1 MLREQFCCLSS
12 LLSRERNYCLFTA
25 AFSSLR
31 PSLCRLCVAAL
42 SVNSFCGSREA
53 LYGVFDGDRNVE
65 VPYLLQCT
73 MNDVL
78 AEEIHK
84 TKSEE
89 DYMTNT
95 FLVMQRYATAS
106 ISLLSQIIFIP
117 LLNGFFFFF
126 YHSRKL
132 GTAGQK
138 LGGSA
143 ALCHIRHDPTD
154 PGGCFTLTA
163 ANVGKCQAILC
174 RDGKP
179 LPMSLLHN
187 IGLEEEYRRIRQHRA
202 IITEVKHLENSQS
215 TLIFPQRL
223 SQG

>member
-1 MLREQFCCLSS
+1 MAI
-12 LLSRERNYCLFTA
+12 LLLVPTLVSCPRERSYDVLSA
-25 AFSSLR
+25 AFSSPR
-31 PSLCRLCVAAL
+31 PSFCRLCVAAL

-106 ISLLSQIIFIP
+106 LSLLSQIVLIM
-117 LLNGFFFFF
+117 LLNRAF
-126 YHSRKL
+126 SNQPRKL

-202 IITEVKHLENSQS
+202 IITEVRQPRKLAKRIDS
-215 TLIFPQRL
+215 
-223 SQG
+223 

>member
-1 MLREQFCCLSS
+1 MSLKPSLFLNRAHECMMSQLSS
-12 LLSRERNYCLFTA
+12 V
-25 AFSSLR
+25 R
-31 PSLCRLCVAAL
+31 PFLVRLCVAAL

-78 AEEIHK
+78 AEELHK

-95 FLVMQRYATAS
+95 FLVMQRYAMGLVVILNIYFKFMLSATKTIICTS
-106 ISLLSQIIFIP
+106 CLSLSLSS
-117 LLNGFFFFF
+117 LC
-126 YHSRKL
+126 RKL

-179 LPMSLLHN
+179 LSLSLLHN
-187 IGLEEEYRRIRQHRA
+187 VGLEDEYRRIRQHRA
-202 IITEVKHLENSQS
+202 IITEVKILETSH
-215 TLIFPQRL
+215 QRKN
-223 SQG
+223 QCGVC

>member
-1 MLREQFCCLSS
+1 MVLRALILSS
-12 LLSRERNYCLFTA
+12 F
-25 AFSSLR
+25 
-31 PSLCRLCVAAL
+31 RLCVAAL

-95 FLVMQRYATAS
+95 FLVMQRFAIDSTCLVFTVCNKFLISAS
-106 ISLLSQIIFIP
+106 KTSSSSRLS
-117 LLNGFFFFF
+117 FF
-126 YHSRKL
+126 HPCRKL

-179 LPMSLLHN
+179 LSLSLLHN
-187 IGLEEEYRRIRQHRA
+187 VGLEEEYRRIRQHKA
-202 IITEVKHLENSQS
+202 IITEVE
-215 TLIFPQRL
+215 IFFFVIVLKNWCKVHSCKCSITCILPEHY
-223 SQG
+223 